1 MKATSMSKVGIPE
14 HRINCTRRL
23 ETQVHAKFTA
33 RLTLESI
40 LAPIASLK
48 LTVALFAMAIFLVFA
63 GTLAQASHDVW
74 WVLHNYFRSTYV
86 WIDFQVFFP
95 PAWFPSWQHNI
106 GGGFYFP
113 GGFTIGSLMAAN
125 LLAAHGLR
133 FKIQSAGPR
142 LWWGLAVIAAGCLIT
157 WLVIAAGPG
166 KDGVQATTPVHWK
179 LLWRLFLIGLGA
191 GCVGISAA
199 IVFMDPKRKVERL
212 VLGIVGSALMVLLAY
227 LLFKIDIDAM
237 TSGSMQSAVR
247 VLWQVIEAELAALVL
262 LAGCILMFRK
272 RAGIVLLHAGVGLIM
287 ANELVVHFLHK
298 ETLMQIAEGETT
310 NFASDIRTFE
320 LAVVDTG
327 ATDRDQVVVAPER
340 LLRDS
345 AEMNEPIV
353 DAKLPFNARV
363 VQLFDNSELTLT
375 EPTSDDTA
383 TAGAGRVLKAVPD
396 RPVTGSDSGERSNL
410 PSAYIELTNKDSGES
425 LGTYLLSTYF
435 GPEKIKVGAKDYE
448 VSLRFQRVYKPYAVH
463 LNEVRCD
470 NYLGT
475 DVPRNYSSDF
485 QLIDPTRGIDRRV
498 AIRMNE
504 PFRYGGET
512 FYQSGNPMSGVT
524 VLSIVSNFGWMIPY
538 VACMIVA
545 TGMLYHFSQTLVRF
559 LYRREEGRIVARPTK
574 PSRREKLTASASNRY
589 QKFLPPAIA
598 ICAAA
603 FLIWS
608 ALPPSYDRNEIDYYS
623 FGKLPVE
630 SGGRL
635 QPIDTLARNSL
646 RMLSLRDVY
655 RDENGGLGIGLTN
668 KDGVAVIDRVDP
680 GSSAE
685 AAGIVPGDRIVQIE
699 QESTAGL
706 KAAAVHD
713 LLETAD
719 GLSLNLTVS
728 SNNRAPREI
737 RVSRASRPAVKWL
750 LEIASRPEVAE
761 NLCVF
766 KVDSLDLLGMLG
778 LKRRPTY
785 RYSWNEIN
793 RHRDA
798 LNNAVKEGE
807 SRNDSAATVFDKKLA
822 ELTRRMTLFGL
833 LEAAFKNRPLPELP
847 TDAQR
852 QADPKAAEE
861 IERQIKERLLGLP
874 EFYNR
879 LSEEH
884 PPLAVP
890 PLSQG
895 SKGVEQANDASWLPY
910 SIAEMIKY
918 VQDIRHDPANPAT
931 TSWQSIF
938 DAYADQNARDF
949 NRAVRDYSESLADD
963 PPAEMGT
970 GNPTFEAW
978 FNHWS
983 PFFECQWLYF
993 AAFCFA
999 ALAWLGWSA
1008 PLNRIAFWLIA
1019 VTFVA
1024 HILALGF
1031 RMHIAG
1037 RPPITNLYSSAVY
1050 IGCGAVLAGLILE
1063 YIYRLGFGNVLAAV
1077 AGFSTLL
1084 VADKLSLVLD
1094 NTRGDTIGVQQAVLD
1109 TQFWLATHV
1118 TCVVT
1123 GYTAT
1128 YVAGLL
1134 GLMYVIRG
1142 LFTPSLTK
1150 DEGKNLVRMIYGTLC
1165 FAIFFSFVG
1174 TVLGGLWADD
1184 SWGRFWGWDPKENG
1198 ALIIVLWN
1206 ALVLHARWDGL
1217 VKDRGLA
1224 VLAIGG
1230 NIVTSWS
1237 YFGVN
1242 QLGVGL
1248 HSYGFTEGVLVALG
1262 LFCASQLVMIA
1273 AGLVPRRF
1281 WLSSD
1286 LRPAIQAK

>member
-1 MKATSMSKVGIPE
+1 MATDVLSDNLLDDDAPPRE
-14 HRINCTRRL
+14 TRARPKSATRSTL
-23 ETQVHAKFTA
+23 ET
-33 RLTLESI
+33 I

-48 LTVALFAMAIFLVFA
+48 LTVALFALSIFLVFA
-63 GTLAQASHDVW
+63 GTLAQATHDVW

-95 PAWFPSWQHNI
+95 PAWFPSWQHKI

-125 LLAAHGLR
+125 LVAAHGLR

-142 LWWGLAVIAAGCLIT
+142 LRWGLATIAAGLLITWFVIAAD
-157 WLVIAAGPG
+157 PG
-166 KDGVQATTPVHWK
+166 KDGVQAATPVHWK
-179 LLWRLFLIGLGA
+179 LLWRLFLVGMGA
-191 GCVGISAA
+191 GCVGIAAA

-212 VLGIVGSALMVLLAY
+212 VLGIVGSGLMVLLAY
-227 LLFKIDIDAM
+227 LLFKIDVDAM

-247 VLWQVIEAELAALVL
+247 VLWQVIEAAIAALTL
-262 LAGCILMFRK
+262 LAGCIMVFRK
-272 RAGIVLLHAGVGLIM
+272 RAGIVLLHAGIGLIM

-298 ETLMQIAEGETT
+298 ETLMQITEGQTT
-310 NFASDIRTFE
+310 NYASDIRTCE
-320 LAVVDTG
+320 LAVVDTS
-327 ATDRDQVVVAPER
+327 ASKDQDNVVVVPEP
-340 LLRDS
+340 LLRQSVETGESISDS
-345 AEMNEPIV
+345 T
-353 DAKLPFNARV
+353 LPFKARITE
-363 VQLFDNSELTLT
+363 LFENSELGLR
-375 EPTSDDTA
+375 EPGEISA
-383 TAGAGRVLKAVPD
+383 SNIGVGRAIQAVAE
-396 RPVTGSDSGERSNL
+396 RPVTGADSGEKSNL
-410 PSAYIELTNKDSGES
+410 PSAYVELTDKQSGES
-425 LGTYLLSTYF
+425 LGTYLLSTHF
-435 GPEKIKVGAKDYE
+435 GPQRIKVGDKTYD
-448 VSLRFQRVYKPYAVH
+448 VSLRFERVYKPYAVH
-463 LNEVRCD
+463 LHEVRRD

-485 QLIDPTRGIDRRV
+485 QLIDPARGVDRRV

-512 FYQSGNPMSGVT
+512 FYQSGNPMPGVT

-545 TGMLYHFSQTLVRF
+545 TGMLFHFSQTLVRF
-559 LYRREEGRIVARPTK
+559 LYRREEGRIIAK
-574 PSRREKLTASASNRY
+574 PKKLTGPENQNLDPQNRW
-589 QKFLPPAIA
+589 QKLLPPAIA
-598 ICAAA
+598 LCAAG

-655 RDENGGLGIGLTN
+655 RDENGGLGIGLIN
-668 KDGVAVIDRVDP
+668 KDGEVVIDRVDP
-680 GSSAE
+680 GSTAE

-699 QESTAGL
+699 KEPTARR
-706 KAAAVHD
+706 KATAVHD
-713 LLETAD
+713 LLETVD
-719 GLSLNLTVS
+719 GLSLNLKVAS
-728 SNNRAPREI
+728 GSQPAREI
-737 RVSRASRPAVKWL
+737 KVGRGTRPAVKWL
-750 LEIASRPEVAE
+750 LEMASRPDVAE
-761 NLCVF
+761 DLCVF
-766 KVDSLDLLGMLG
+766 KIDSLDLLGMLS
-778 LKRRPTY
+778 LQRCPAY
-785 RYSWNEIN
+785 RYSWSELN

-798 LNNAVKEGE
+798 LNQAIKEGE
-807 SRNDSAATVFDKKLA
+807 SRSDSAATVFDKKLA

-833 LEAAFKNRPLPELP
+833 IEAAFKNRPLPELP
-847 TDAQR
+847 TDAER
-852 QADPKAAEE
+852 RANPGASGE
-861 IERQIKERLLGLP
+861 IERQIKEQLLGLP
-874 EFYNR
+874 EFYSR

-890 PLSQG
+890 PPLENGPKAS
-895 SKGVEQANDASWLPY
+895 DAKTADWLPY
-910 SIAEMIKY
+910 SIAAMIRY

-931 TSWQSIF
+931 TAWQSIF

-949 NRAVRDYSESLADD
+949 NRAVRNYSEFLADN
-963 PPAEMGT
+963 PPAEMSVAS
-970 GNPTFEAW
+970 PAFEAW

-1008 PLNRIAFWLIA
+1008 PLNRVAFWLIA

-1063 YIYRLGFGNVLAAV
+1063 CIYRLGFGNVLAAV
-1077 AGFSTLL
+1077 AGFASLL
-1084 VADKLSLVLD
+1084 IADRLSLVLD
-1094 NTRGDTIGVQQAVLD
+1094 NSRGDTIGVMQAVLD

-1118 TCVVT
+1118 TCVAT
-1123 GYTAT
+1123 GYMAT

-1134 GLMYVIRG
+1134 GLIYVIRG

-1150 DEGKNLVRMIYGTLC
+1150 DEGKNLARMIYGTLC
-1165 FAIFFSFVG
+1165 FAIFFSFIG

-1206 ALVLHARWDGL
+1206 ALVLHARWEGL

-1273 AGLVPRRF
+1273 AGLIPRRL
-1281 WLSSD
+1281 WLSQRA
-1286 LRPAIQAK
+1286 LAA